1 MVLHTN
7 PTLRN
12 SYIEIILD
20 KFPKVGKTRLNALAT
35 DRLSYLSNLITESES
50 NAQSEVYRV
59 LGIKADFNFSNDDR
73 KYMFADKTSIKTNFV
88 K

>member
-1 MVLHTN
+1 MVLHTT
-7 PTLRN
+7 PTLRK
-12 SYIEIILD
+12 SYIDIIID
-20 KFPKVGKTRLNALAT
+20 KFPKIGTKRLNGLAT

-50 NAQSEVYRV
+50 NAQIEVYRV

-73 KYMFADKTSIKTNFV
+73 KYMFADKTSIKTNFI